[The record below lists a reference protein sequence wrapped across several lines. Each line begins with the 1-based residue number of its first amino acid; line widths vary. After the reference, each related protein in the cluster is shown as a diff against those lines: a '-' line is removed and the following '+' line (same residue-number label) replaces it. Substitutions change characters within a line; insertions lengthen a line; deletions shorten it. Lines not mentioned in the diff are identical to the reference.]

1 MSCPNHPSTG
11 TKSSEVLGL
20 LPFPSVEDMVKLS
33 QQNAAMPG
41 NKKSP
46 PSIPL
51 KNHGAQVVHNELMT
65 PVITLCHC
73 LCGLEF
79 GLHCRNKGFT
89 GFLSIGF
96 PTTYRHEAVHSS

>member
-11 TKSSEVLGL
+11 TKSSVVLGL

-33 QQNAAMPG
+33 QQNTAMPG

-51 KNHGAQVVHNELMT
+51 KNHGAQVLLNELMT
-65 PVITLCHC
+65 PVITLCRC

-79 GLHCRNKGFT
+79 GLHSRNKGFR
-89 GFLSIGF
+89 GFFSNGL
-96 PTTYRHEAVHSS
+96 PTTRRHEAAHSS